1 MNFDEFKVSKEAEI
15 RDLIHK
21 EFLKLGLKS
30 GEKIPSENELADQF
44 NIKRIDI
51 RAALVQMEKMGQLN
65 SKQGVVDL

>member
-30 GEKIPSENELADQF
+30 G
-44 NIKRIDI
+44 
-51 RAALVQMEKMGQLN
+51 
-65 SKQGVVDL
+65 